1 MVYEILLAALLVIA
15 MFALGCFLLW
25 EGITDREFI
34 LGFFGIIVIL
44 FCIVMG
50 VWFFHEGK
58 EDPTFFMRT
67 IETSEIHQIDTLFMN
82 GEPIKYTIHCK

>member
-1 MVYEILLAALLVIA
+1 MVYKILLTALLVIV

-25 EGITDREFI
+25 EGITDREFMM
-34 LGFFGIIVIL
+34 GFVGIIVIL
-44 FCIVMG
+44 FSIFMG
-50 VWFFHEGK
+50 VWFLHGSK
-58 EDPTFFMRT
+58 EDPSFFMRT